1 MPSSV
6 EGAAMDREATMTAA
20 GPEVPGI
27 ARLLEIEHLSIE
39 FPIRRRW
46 TETVRDVSLDVT
58 PGEVVGLVGE
68 SGSGKTLTCSAV
80 LGLIPRLGGRVSSG
94 SIRLAG
100 TDVTHRSDKEFRPLR
115 GKVVSMIFQQPT
127 RSLNP
132 AYTVGD
138 QVSELLRIHLGMDRK
153 AAWERA
159 VELLDRVH
167 IANARERVHS
177 YPHQL
182 SGGMCQRVMIALAI
196 ACEPQLLVAD
206 EPTTALDVTVQ
217 KRILSL
223 IDELRRDLGLGILYV
238 THDLAIAN
246 ELCDRI
252 NVMYAGEIVEQ
263 AGTDE
268 LFEAP
273 RHPYT
278 ARLLAASLIE
288 PGSSRM
294 ESIQGMIPPVTD
306 MPIGC
311 RFHPRCD
318 FAVAGVCDG
327 PPVVIRTV
335 SPDHT
340 ARCARSDDIQL
351 RRSSER

>member
-1 MPSSV
+1 
-6 EGAAMDREATMTAA
+6 MTAA
-20 GPEVPGI
+20 GPQGGGTGRI
-27 ARLLEIEHLSIE
+27 LEIEHLSIE

-46 TETVRDVSLDVT
+46 TETVRDVSLDVA

-68 SGSGKTLTCSAV
+68 SGSGKTLTCAAV
-80 LGLIPRLGGRVSSG
+80 LGLIPRLGGRVSNG

-100 TDVTHRSDKEFRPLR
+100 TDITHLSDKELRPLR

-138 QVSELLRIHLGMDRK
+138 QIAELLRIHLGMDRK
-153 AAWERA
+153 AAWARA

-167 IANARERVHS
+167 IANATERVHS

-217 KRILSL
+217 KRILNL
-223 IDELRRDLGLGILYV
+223 IDDLRRELGLGILYV
-238 THDLAIAN
+238 THDLAVAN
-246 ELCDRI
+246 ELCDRV
-252 NVMYAGEIVEQ
+252 NVMYAGEIVEH

-268 LFEAP
+268 LFEGP

-278 ARLLAASLIE
+278 ARLLAASLIDA
-288 PGSSRM
+288 GSSRM
-294 ESIQGMIPPVTD
+294 ESIPGMIPPVTAI
-306 MPIGC
+306 PSGC
-311 RFHPRCD
+311 RFHPRCG
-318 FAVAGVCDG
+318 FAVAEVCDG
-327 PPVVIRTV
+327 PPIVMRTA
-335 SPDHT
+335 SPGHS
-340 ARCARSDDIQL
+340 ARCARSNEIQL
-351 RRSSER
+351 RGRSEQ